1 MIAITPAAARP
12 VRKKNRNRHRKP
24 VRVLRTIL
32 PAIAIGMAVAIV
44 GQGAIRA
51 MAVKPAAPAAVA
63 PLRMDNPRFTGTLK
77 DGRAFLITATS
88 ATRDLNNADQV
99 FLKNPQLTRGYGSD
113 KPTHVVSKDGA
124 YQEEKGS
131 LLLTGDVKIDNG
143 AGLPVR
149 LAEGA
154 DRHPH
159 RRPGRRR
166 GGRGRG
172 PQQRLGPG
180 RQLFGQRQGRPGAVQ
195 GPGAHAPHA
204 ATVIKSDPKARG
216 DRPSVCFLYIAQ
228 THQILHSLP
237 IAIALAR
244 AGPTSTSTSPPP
256 PRSTWTMCARCWR
269 R

>member
-1 MIAITPAAARP
+1 MIAITPALPRP

-24 VRVLRTIL
+24 VRALRTIL
-32 PAIAIGMAVAIV
+32 PTIAIGTAIAIV

-113 KPTHVVSKDGA
+113 APTHVISKDGA

-143 AGLPVR
+143 QGYQFASQRALIDTHTGDLVGG
-149 LAEGA
+149 AAVEGA
-154 DRHPH
+154 GPNNGAIRADSYSVSDKGDRVLFK
-159 RRPGRRR
+159 GRVRTR
-166 GGRGRG
+166 LT
-172 PQQRLGPG
+172 PQQ
-180 RQLFGQRQGRPGAVQ
+180 
-195 GPGAHAPHA
+195 
-204 ATVIKSDPKARG
+204 
-216 DRPSVCFLYIAQ
+216 
-228 THQILHSLP
+228 
-237 IAIALAR
+237 
-244 AGPTSTSTSPPP
+244 
-256 PRSTWTMCARCWR
+256 
-269 R
+269 